1 MYVVDTCQED
11 DSLAALKESLV
22 ASLKLLPRNALI
34 GLITFGTMV
43 RLFSFFGSPTS
54 GDGLLT

>member
-22 ASLKLLPRNALI
+22 ASLKLLPKNALI

-43 RLFSFFGSPTS
+43 RFFPFPTRTHR
-54 GDGLLT
+54 GTAC